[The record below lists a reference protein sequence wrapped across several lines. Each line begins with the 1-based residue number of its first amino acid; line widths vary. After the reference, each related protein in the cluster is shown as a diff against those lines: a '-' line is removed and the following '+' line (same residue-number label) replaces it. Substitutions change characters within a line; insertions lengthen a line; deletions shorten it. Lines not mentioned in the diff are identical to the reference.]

1 MPPRIV
7 HWSSSGSCGRGFV
20 AVGGGELAE
29 LCDGSGDD
37 FEGVGDVSGGGVT
50 AEAEANA
57 GACIFWRH
65 ANRCEDM
72 GRLDGTGRAGCSGG
86 ARKAFEI

>member
-1 MPPRIV
+1 
-7 HWSSSGSCGRGFV
+7 
-20 AVGGGELAE
+20 LAE